1 LREFDFLT
9 KDGAAMRP
17 VEEEEEEDVLSVDD
31 EFLLLRLCFSMQ

>member
-17 VEEEEEEDVLSVDD
+17 VEEEEEDVLSVDD